1 MEKNRKKLPERF
13 QAGWL
18 LTMLSL
24 HAMAGDQMDT
34 EKMRELRKRKDL
46 APELLWRKLEQEQE
60 KRQPVFLTSRNSEL
74 CVAPLEGE
82 HFFGREEELYDLK
95 EMLENGGKFLLTGL
109 GGIGKTELLRQL
121 LIWCERERKARKIA
135 LVQYTGSL
143 SDSLNRSF
151 FELKA
156 ADQEVRFHECL
167 YRLSGKK
174 TVLFLDNVDRTEE
187 EDPGLLELKELSCT
201 VFVSSRIKKLEG
213 FRNFSV
219 GTPRKSALGL
229 IFRDNY
235 ERTLNMEERENLNQL
250 LEKSSFST
258 R

>member
-1 MEKNRKKLPERF
+1 
-13 QAGWL
+13 
-18 LTMLSL
+18 
-24 HAMAGDQMDT
+24 
-34 EKMRELRKRKDL
+34 
-46 APELLWRKLEQEQE
+46 
-60 KRQPVFLTSRNSEL
+60 
-74 CVAPLEGE
+74 
-82 HFFGREEELYDLK
+82 
-95 EMLENGGKFLLTGL
+95 MLENGGKFLLTGL

-121 LIWCERERKARKIA
+121 LIWCERERKARKSPWSSTQA
-135 LVQYTGSL
+135 VL

-174 TVLFLDNVDRTEE
+174 TVLFLDNVDHTEE

-219 GTPRKSALGL
+219 GNPEK
-229 IFRDNY
+229 
-235 ERTLNMEERENLNQL
+235 ER
-250 LEKSSFST
+250 SGVDFPG
-258 R
+258 